1 MVLVQVQRW
10 HPQTKL
16 LLRIRADDTQA
27 RCQLGNKFGADPV
40 DALGELLAAEGCCF
54 KAASRPAQRKS
65 NVLCMHEGTGMYILK
80 LALC

>member
-1 MVLVQVQRW
+1 MQVQQW

-40 DALGELLAAEGCCF
+40 DALGELLVTKCC
-54 KAASRPAQRKS
+54 
-65 NVLCMHEGTGMYILK
+65 
-80 LALC
+80 

>member
-1 MVLVQVQRW
+1 MQVQRW

-40 DALGELLAAEGCCF
+40 DALGELLAAEGRYSA
-54 KAASRPAQRKS
+54 AASKAMQRAS
-65 NVLCMHEGTGMYILK
+65 SALCVLCGV
-80 LALC
+80 AS

>member
-1 MVLVQVQRW
+1 MLLVQVQRW

-40 DALGELLAAEGCCF
+40 DALGEHLAAE
-54 KAASRPAQRKS
+54 AAVSQQPAGLHKKMLMS
-65 NVLCMHEGTGMYILK
+65 CACIVGGLYIVSI
-80 LALC
+80 ALW